1 MQAKTRR
8 INRPLLRVRTGCL
21 TCRARKK
28 KCDEGKPICMGCI
41 RNQLQC
47 RWLDDQQTRP
57 PPPTNT
63 SFSAPGSTGASAS
76 ETTISNSTG
85 PIITEPGSGLE
96 YAPLPEV
103 TPSELAPGEFQY
115 HAREESEWQ
124 TLQPRCSVFNF
135 DNFDSAPE
143 EGLESPGWLV
153 RESLAT
159 LNEMIP
165 AHPEFMPQLDHSRFS
180 LFGYYIQ
187 KTAQSMA
194 NGAAEPNPFLVQLIP
209 LTVSSELV
217 LESIL
222 VQSCA
227 HRAAHTPSLPG
238 SEAVVLYNKSLRSLR
253 SAINNI
259 SAQENKDVLALIVSM
274 LILCFTEVG
283 NIMSVSQYHR
293 Y

>member
-1 MQAKTRR
+1 
-8 INRPLLRVRTGCL
+8 
-21 TCRARKK
+21 
-28 KCDEGKPICMGCI
+28 MGCI
-41 RNQLQC
+41 RNRLQC
-47 RWLDDQQTRP
+47 RWLDDQPTK
-57 PPPTNT
+57 PPTPTDT
-63 SFSAPGSTGASAS
+63 SSSAASELTGASANKA
-76 ETTISNSTG
+76 TTSSHAENIAK
-85 PIITEPGSGLE
+85 EPVS
-96 YAPLPEV
+96 AVQCDPLPEV
-103 TPSELAPGEFQY
+103 TTSDFAPQEFEY
-115 HAREESEWQ
+115 HAREDLEWQ
-124 TLQPRCSVFNF
+124 TLESQCSASNF
-135 DNFDSAPE
+135 DNFDNAPD

-227 HRAAHTPSLPG
+227 HRAAHIPNLPG
-238 SEAVVLYNKSLRSLR
+238 SEALVLYNKSLRSLR
-253 SAINNI
+253 SAIDNI
-259 SAQENKDVLALIVSM
+259 STQENKDVLALIVSM
-274 LILCFTEVG
+274 LILCFTEV
-283 NIMSVSQYHR
+283 R
-293 Y
+293 